1 MEMPLLNWENGDVQ
15 SQHSRPERGTSQVL
29 FNHTPATVSH
39 SFDDENLTATTG
51 LVPIMG
57 LAQKAG
63 LLDLADDRLT
73 VSTTGADKGANPAA
87 KLATLIGGMAAGADS
102 IDDMNLLRHGGMTHL
117 FDRVYAPSTLG
128 SFLRSFAF
136 GHVRQLDAISSRFLA
151 NLNEHTPLL
160 PTSEDTGQAMVF
172 VDIDD
177 TVIDVHSA
185 AKQGAGFG
193 YQGSRGLN
201 ALLATASTAGSGQII
216 VGQRLRKGS
225 TSSARGADKL
235 VSDALATTARIGSG
249 APVLVRA
256 DSAYY
261 SSGVVKAAHDG
272 GADVSITVRMDKRI
286 KAAIGSISDDAWT
299 GIEYPEAIYD
309 EDSGAWISKAEV
321 AEVPFTAFTSKKK
334 SLHTTGRLVVRR
346 IPELNETKRASG
358 QDPLFDL
365 YRYHAFF
372 TTIDRDRFDTVAA
385 DQVHR
390 RHAIIEQ
397 IHAEL
402 KNGAL
407 AHMPSGVFNANAAWV
422 TIAAIT
428 HNLLRAAAGLIGGRI
443 SKVRAQTLRT
453 RIIGIPAR
461 IAHRAR
467 KLILHL
473 PTKWPWARDFA
484 RLWQAVLSPPRT
496 VLS

>member
-1 MEMPLLNWENGDVQ
+1 MFEV
-15 SQHSRPERGTSQVL
+15 SISHPERGTSQVL
-29 FNHTPATVSH
+29 FNHTPTAVSH
-39 SFDDENLTATTG
+39 TFDDENLTAATG

-57 LAQKAG
+57 LAQNAG
-63 LLDLADDRLT
+63 LVDLADDRLT
-73 VSTTGADKGANPAA
+73 VSTTGTDKGANPAP
-87 KLATLIGGMAAGADS
+87 KLATLVAGMAAGADS
-102 IDDMNLLRHGGMTHL
+102 IDDMNILRHGGMQHL

-136 GHVRQLDAISSRFLA
+136 GHVRQLDAISSRFLT
-151 NLNEHTPLL
+151 NLNDHTPLL
-160 PTSEDTGQAMVF
+160 PTDQGNAQASMIF

-185 AKQGAGFG
+185 SKEGAGFG

-201 ALLATASTAGSGQII
+201 ALLATASTRDSGQVI

-249 APVLVRA
+249 APVLGRA

-261 SSGVVKAAHDG
+261 SSSVAKAARDA
-272 GADVSITVRMDKRI
+272 GADVSITVRMDTRI
-286 KAAIGSISDDAWT
+286 KAAIAAISDDAWT

-309 EDSGAWISKAEV
+309 EDSQTWISKAEV
-321 AEVPFTAFTSKKK
+321 AEAPFTAFTSKKK

-346 IPELNETKRASG
+346 IPELNDAKRASG

-365 YRYHAFF
+365 FRYHAFF
-372 TTIDRDRFDTVAA
+372 TTVDRDRFDTVAA
-385 DQVHR
+385 DQIHR

-397 IHAEL
+397 INAEL

-422 TIAAIT
+422 GLAAIT
-428 HNLLRAAAGLIGGRI
+428 HNLLRAVAGLVGGRM

-453 RIIGIPAR
+453 RIIGVPAR

-467 KLILHL
+467 KLIVHL
-473 PTKWPWARDFA
+473 PRAWPWAREFS
-484 RLWQAVLSPPRT
+484 RLWQAALSPPRT
-496 VLS
+496 VSA